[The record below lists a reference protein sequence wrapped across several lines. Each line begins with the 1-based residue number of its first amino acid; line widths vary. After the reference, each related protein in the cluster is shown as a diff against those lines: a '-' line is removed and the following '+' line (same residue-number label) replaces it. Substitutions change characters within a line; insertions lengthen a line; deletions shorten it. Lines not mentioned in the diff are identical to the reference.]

1 MRSTDSKPTQM
12 GLLLFLWS
20 THPYPMWWWWVQGNY
35 ERERERGRGPH
46 QLVWKSWPL
55 IKGSSGGCGEMWI
68 CAWKGT
74 ALVFTKGPTLMQ
86 RRLEVMDDGVG
97 PRIFGLTQNFFLW
110 SFQPLKVTWIKASC
124 QCIGAVPRTREWDP
138 TLTQCKMMGVDHR
151 QVCVGVG
158 VPHQELFLLEYVLD
172 VLSQIMDGWGALNWK
187 GIL

>member
-1 MRSTDSKPTQM
+1 MEVSEDAVNRFK
-12 GLLLFLWS
+12 
-20 THPYPMWWWWVQGNY
+20 THPNGAAFVSMVYTPIPHVVMGSRKL
-35 ERERERGRGPH
+35 REGGGGGEGSP
-46 QLVWKSWPL
+46 WPL
-55 IKGSSGGCGEMWI
+55 IKGSRGGCGEMWI

-86 RRLEVMDDGVG
+86 RRVEVMDDGVG

-110 SFQPLKVTWIKASC
+110 SFQPLKVTWIKASY
-124 QCIGAVPRTREWDP
+124 QCLGAVPRTRKWDP